1 MRYVQL
7 RAFHN
12 VAIHGGFSRAAEAL
26 HLTQPAIS
34 DQVRK
39 LEEDYDVI
47 LFNRRKKQVT
57 LTEAGQRLLEITR
70 RLFEIEGQAH
80 EMLAES
86 RALRSGALRMIA
98 DSVHHAVPILG
109 RFRERYPGIE
119 LAIRTGNSEEVVS
132 QLHAYEAEIGILG
145 EVPRSRDFEV
155 IRLSST
161 PIIAFTAA
169 DHPLATRSA
178 VTLAELGGE
187 MLVLRE
193 RGSKTRQHIE
203 AAAAARGVAL
213 KATIEAE
220 GREAV
225 REIVAMGGGA
235 GGGVGVVSEAE
246 FGADGRLVPIRIS
259 DCEAEMEEALIC
271 LRERAGSKLIRA
283 FLEIARETVAAE
295 TVGVETGRDHRL
307 PVG

>member
-39 LEEDYDVI
+39 LEGDYDVI

-80 EMLAES
+80 ELLAES
-86 RALRSGALRMIA
+86 RALRSGALRMVA

-109 RFRERYPGIE
+109 RFRARYPGIE
-119 LAIRTGNSEEVVS
+119 LTIRSGNSEQVVS
-132 QLHAYEAEIGILG
+132 QLHAYEAEVGILG
-145 EVPRSRDFEV
+145 ELPRGRDFEV
-155 IRLSST
+155 IHLSST
-161 PIIAFTAA
+161 PIIAFVAA
-169 DHPLATRSA
+169 GHPLARRRS
-178 VTLAELGGE
+178 VTLAELAGE

-193 RGSKTRQHIE
+193 HGSKTRQHIE
-203 AAAAARGVAL
+203 AAAARRGVTL

-225 REIVAMGGGA
+225 REIVAT
-235 GGGVGVVSEAE
+235 GGGVGVVSAAE
-246 FGADGRLVPIRIS
+246 FGPDGRLVPIPIS
-259 DCEAEMEEALIC
+259 DCDAQMDEALIC

-283 FLEIARETVAAE
+283 FLEIARETVAAAPAPAAE
-295 TVGVETGRDHRL
+295 
-307 PVG
+307 

>member
-7 RAFHN
+7 RAFHH
-12 VAIHGGFSRAAEAL
+12 VAVHRGFSRAAAAL

-39 LEEDYDVI
+39 LEEEYDVI
-47 LFNRRKKQVT
+47 LFNRRKKQIT
-57 LTEAGQRLLEITR
+57 LTETGQRLLEISR

-80 EMLAES
+80 EMLSES
-86 RALRSGALRMIA
+86 RALRSGVLRMIA
-98 DSVHHAVPILG
+98 DSAHHAVPILG
-109 RFRERYPGIE
+109 RFRERYPGIK
-119 LAIRTGNSEEVVS
+119 LTIRSGNSEQVVS
-132 QLHAYEAEIGILG
+132 QLRAYEAEVGILG
-145 EVPRSRDFEV
+145 GLPKSRDFEA

-161 PIIAFTAA
+161 PIIAFTAQGY
-169 DHPLATRSA
+169 PLARCRSI
-178 VTLAELGGE
+178 TMAELGRQ

-203 AAAAARGVAL
+203 AAAARRGVTL

-225 REIVAMGGGA
+225 REIVAT
-235 GGGVGVVSEAE
+235 GGGVGVVSTAE
-246 FGADGRLVPIRIS
+246 FVPDDRLVPIPIS
-259 DCEAEMEEALIC
+259 DCDAQMDEALIC

-283 FLEIARETVAAE
+283 FLDIALDIAREMVPELSARAAK
-295 TVGVETGRDHRL
+295 
-307 PVG
+307 

>member
-86 RALRSGALRMIA
+86 RALRSGALRMVA

-109 RFRERYPGIE
+109 RFRARYPGIE
-119 LAIRTGNSEEVVS
+119 LSIRSGNSEQVVS
-132 QLHAYEAEIGILG
+132 QLHAYEAEVGILG
-145 EVPRSRDFEV
+145 ELPRGRDFEM
-155 IRLSST
+155 IHLSST
-161 PIIAFTAA
+161 PIIAFVAA
-169 DHPLATRSA
+169 GHPLARRRS
-178 VTLAELGGE
+178 VKLAELGRE

-193 RGSKTRQHIE
+193 HGSKTRQHIE
-203 AAAAARGVAL
+203 AAAARRGVAL

-225 REIVAMGGGA
+225 REIVAT
-235 GGGVGVVSEAE
+235 GGGVGVVSAAE
-246 FGADGRLVPIRIS
+246 FGQDPRLLPIRLS
-259 DCEAEMEEALIC
+259 DSEVLMDEALVC
-271 LRERAGSKLIRA
+271 LRERAAGKVIRA
-283 FLEIARETVAAE
+283 FFETAREVAAA
-295 TVGVETGRDHRL
+295 G
-307 PVG
+307 

>member
-98 DSVHHAVPILG
+98 DSVHHAVPVLG
-109 RFRERYPGIE
+109 RFRARYPGIE
-119 LAIRTGNSEEVVS
+119 LSIRTGNSEEVVS
-132 QLHAYEAEIGILG
+132 QLYDYQAEIGILG
-145 EVPRSRDFEV
+145 EVPQTRDFAV

-169 DHPLATRSA
+169 DHPLAARRS
-178 VTLAELGGE
+178 VTLAELGRQ

-203 AAAAARGVAL
+203 AAAAAQGIAL

-225 REIVAMGGGA
+225 REIVAMGGGPGGGA

-283 FLEIARETVAAE
+283 FLDIARETVAEEGGGPARRAE
-295 TVGVETGRDHRL
+295 A
-307 PVG
+307 

>member
-7 RAFHN
+7 RAFHH
-12 VAIHGGFSRAAEAL
+12 VALHGGFSRAAEAL

-47 LFNRRKKQVT
+47 LFNRRKKQVA
-57 LTEAGQRLLEITR
+57 LTEAGQRLFEITR

-109 RFRERYPGIE
+109 RFRARYPGIE
-119 LAIRTGNSEEVVS
+119 LSIHSGNSEEVVS
-132 QLHAYEAEIGILG
+132 QLYDYEAEVGILG
-145 EVPRSRDFEV
+145 ELPRGRDFEV
-155 IRLSST
+155 IHLSST
-161 PIIAFTAA
+161 PIIAFVAA
-169 DHPLATRSA
+169 GHPLARRRS
-178 VTLAELGGE
+178 VELAELAGE

-193 RGSKTRQHIE
+193 HGSKTRQHIE
-203 AAAAARGVAL
+203 AAAARRGVTL

-225 REIVAMGGGA
+225 REIVAT
-235 GGGVGVVSEAE
+235 GGGVGVVSAAE
-246 FGADGRLVPIRIS
+246 FGPDGRLVAVPIS
-259 DCEAEMEEALIC
+259 DCDAQMDEALIC

-283 FLEIARETVAAE
+283 FLEIARETVAAAPAPAAE
-295 TVGVETGRDHRL
+295 
-307 PVG
+307 

>member
-7 RAFHN
+7 RAFHH

-70 RLFEIEGQAH
+70 RLFEIEKQAH
-80 EMLAES
+80 EMLSES

-119 LAIRTGNSEEVVS
+119 LTIRTGNSEDVVS
-132 QLHAYEAEIGILG
+132 QLYDYEAEIGILG
-145 EVPRSRDFEV
+145 EVPKSRDFEV

-161 PIIAFTAA
+161 PIIAFTAQG
-169 DHPLATRSA
+169 HPLARRRSI
-178 VTLAELGGE
+178 TLAELGRQ

-203 AAAAARGVAL
+203 AAAAARGITL

-225 REIVAMGGGA
+225 REIVAT
-235 GGGVGVVSEAE
+235 GGGVGVVSAAE
-246 FGADGRLVPIRIS
+246 FGPDGRLVPILIS
-259 DCEAEMEEALIC
+259 DCDAQMEEALIC
-271 LRERAGSKLIRA
+271 LRERAGGKLIRA
-283 FLEIARETVAAE
+283 FLEIAREIVPGPPARAA
-295 TVGVETGRDHRL
+295 G
-307 PVG
+307 